1 MINKDRIIDSFLSK
15 RASLKIAELEEER
28 EVRLV
33 LKEVPEEVK
42 LKGEKE
48 NINQVKLWEK
58 GRDYIRVR
66 QTIPGSFWF
75 TRKDLKKMTED
86 SIEIP
91 EELFDKLYKLGTAAP
106 QEKIRYKWNGWDV
119 DELKD
124 GSVFAEYELPEG
136 IKEVEIPSIF
146 EVIKMNAPTVS
157 RGDNLV
163 GVTPKNDS

>member
-1 MINKDRIIDSFLSK
+1 MINKETVIDNFLSK

-42 LKGEKE
+42 SKGKKEK
-48 NINQVKLWEK
+48 INQVKLWEK

-91 EELFDKLYKLGTAAP
+91 EELFDKLYKLGTAP
-106 QEKIRYKWNGWDV
+106 QEKTRYKWKGWDV

-124 GSVFAEYELPEG
+124 ESVFAEYELPEG
-136 IKEVEIPSIF
+136 IEEVEIPSIF
-146 EVIKMNAPTVS
+146 EVLKMNPPTVS
-157 RGDNLV
+157 RGENLI
-163 GVTPKNDS
+163 GVTTKNDS